1 MPNWMMYIYYFGLMF
16 FTLGFLFPKAKVD
29 KPFTLSKLLGYEKVR
44 KEAEDAGWSLS
55 SKEFISIIV
64 FSIIVVALIAIF
76 IGNYFFIALGIVL
89 CFTLPRAIVLK
100 VKRKIRQNVLFD
112 LPANLRL
119 FISKLADFPNIQKAL
134 ENALPDMS
142 GVTKPIFEQASNQ
155 LRVGFPLEKVLDDM
169 MVELRIRKMEDFME
183 KLVLTQTEGFHAR
196 SLESLRETVEEIS
209 EDIQQIQE
217 LEIDAKR
224 KRRDLFLI
232 SIMAWLMP
240 ILLSFLN
247 TGDENVFLNTSF
259 GQVYIVSF
267 AAATLFSISKG
278 DDFLSLNLDKL

>member
-1 MPNWMMYIYYFGLMF
+1 MPNWMMYIYYFVLIF
-16 FTLGFLFPKAKVD
+16 FTLIFLLPKAEID
-29 KPFTLSKLLGYEKVR
+29 KSFTLSKIFGYEKIR

-55 SKEFISIIV
+55 SKEFIGIIV

-76 IGNYFFIALGIVL
+76 IGNYFFIALGVVL

-142 GVTKPIFEQASNQ
+142 GVTKPIFEKASNQ
-155 LRVGFPLEKVLDDM
+155 LRVGLPLDRVLDEM
-169 MVELRIRKMEDFME
+169 MVELRIRKMEDFMD
-183 KLVLTQTEGFHAR
+183 KLLLTQMEGFHAR
-196 SLESLRETVEEIS
+196 SLESLKETVEEIS

-217 LEIDAKR
+217 LEIEAKR

-232 SIMAWLMP
+232 SVMAWIMP
-240 ILLSFLN
+240 VLLSFMN
-247 TGDENVFLNTSF
+247 TGNGNVFLNTSF
-259 GQVYIVSF
+259 GQIYIVSF

-278 DDFLSLNLDKL
+278 DDFLSLNLDRL

>member
-1 MPNWMMYIYYFGLMF
+1 MPNWMMYVYYFVLIS
-16 FTLGFLFPKAKVD
+16 FTLGFLFPRAEASKS
-29 KPFTLSKLLGYEKVR
+29 FTLSQMFGYENIR

-64 FSIIVVALIAIF
+64 FSIIVVVLIAIF

-100 VKRKIRQNVLFD
+100 IKRKIRQNVLFD

-155 LRVGFPLEKVLDDM
+155 LRVGFPLERVLDDVM
-169 MVELRIRKMEDFME
+169 GELRIRKMEDFMD
-183 KLVLTQTEGFHAR
+183 KLLLTQMEGFHAR

-217 LEIDAKR
+217 LEIGAKR

-232 SIMAWLMP
+232 SIMAWMMP
-240 ILLSFLN
+240 ILLSFMN
-247 TGDENVFLNTSF
+247 TGNSNVFLNTTF

>member
-1 MPNWMMYIYYFGLMF
+1 MPNWMLYSYYLVLLF
-16 FTLGFLFPKAKVD
+16 FTLSFLLPKAEVN
-29 KPFTLSKLLGYEKVR
+29 KPFTLSKMFGFEKIR

-55 SKEFISIIV
+55 SKEFIGIIV
-64 FSIIVVALIAIF
+64 FSIIVVALIAVF
-76 IGNYFFIALGIVL
+76 IGNYFFIALGVIL

-100 VKRKIRQNVLFD
+100 VKRKIRQNILFD

-119 FISKLADFPNIQKAL
+119 FISKLADFPNIQKGM

-155 LRVGFPLEKVLDDM
+155 LRVGLPLDRVLDEM
-169 MVELRIRKMEDFME
+169 MAELRIRKMEDFMD
-183 KLVLTQTEGFHAR
+183 KLLLTQREGFHTR

-217 LEIDAKR
+217 LEIEAKR
-224 KRRDLFLI
+224 KRRDLLLI
-232 SIMAWLMP
+232 SIMAWIMP
-240 ILLSFLN
+240 VLLSFMN
-247 TGDENVFLNTSF
+247 TGNGNVFLNTSF
-259 GQVYIVSF
+259 GQIYIVSF

>member
-1 MPNWMMYIYYFGLMF
+1 MPNWLMYIYYFSLMF
-16 FTLGFLFPKAKVD
+16 FTLGILLPNAKVD
-29 KPFTLSKLLGYEKVR
+29 KPFALSKIFGYEKIR

-55 SKEFISIIV
+55 FKEFIGIIV
-64 FSIIVVALIAIF
+64 FSIIVIALIAIF
-76 IGNYFFIALGIVL
+76 IGNYFFIALGIIL

-134 ENALPDMS
+134 EHSLSDMS

-169 MVELRIRKMEDFME
+169 MAKLRIRKMEDFME

-247 TGDENVFLNTSF
+247 TGNENVFLNTSF

-267 AAATLFSISKG
+267 AGATLFSISKG